1 MPYIYAKRIA
11 VDSRNKEFH
20 DLRSAKIIL
29 VKEALSLYKIGD
41 DQQQGML
48 QDYELIYKDRVAYIK
63 IPMHIRSINELKESV
78 KFRGAVA
85 EVITTILDVD
95 GDKDAFLLIL
105 ACKSTKEVEEY
116 FIENGDDDL
125 SIVNLAKAKFSEQ
138 IDRKV
143 EFWNAIENALGV
155 EKIDQSQY
163 SDLMINFDYNN
174 LNCFSNCACIIKL
187 FKKLGI
193 NVEHYNQYAF
203 EIIDLQPYYKEELRQ
218 IKQKYREKYFI
229 YLLVRSGRIKT
240 KLDFEEAKQNYDELT
255 LVATNSVDTQLEKIF
270 ENKFGVSI
278 SVLNGT
284 EGNLDELLEKLNAD
298 AQDTP
303 PTTPIPTPP
312 PTPKVEVNY
321 DEINAQIASN
331 TNAESKKVGLSAL
344 STTTSKTVGS
354 KKKCGTY
361 DSTTTKAKEENGFI
375 AESKVY
381 HTLRARIG
389 SKGSVVWVS
398 GNGYRANENNGGDDS
413 LGYDIWYSDENG
425 KKHYVEVKGSTSE
438 NVEFVLTKNELE
450 FAEQHAEEY
459 EIWYVRIVD
468 KQPTIPYELGNLLLL
483 GEEETF
489 FNNSKFAVEN
499 SEFRIRAMALE

>member
-1 MPYIYAKRIA
+1 
-11 VDSRNKEFH
+11 
-20 DLRSAKIIL
+20 
-29 VKEALSLYKIGD
+29 
-41 DQQQGML
+41 ML
-48 QDYELIYKDRVAYIK
+48 
-63 IPMHIRSINELKESV
+63 
-78 KFRGAVA
+78 
-85 EVITTILDVD
+85 T
-95 GDKDAFLLIL
+95 
-105 ACKSTKEVEEY
+105 
-116 FIENGDDDL
+116 
-125 SIVNLAKAKFSEQ
+125 
-138 IDRKV
+138 
-143 EFWNAIENALGV
+143 
-155 EKIDQSQY
+155 
-163 SDLMINFDYNN
+163 
-174 LNCFSNCACIIKL
+174 
-187 FKKLGI
+187 
-193 NVEHYNQYAF
+193 
-203 EIIDLQPYYKEELRQ
+203 
-218 IKQKYREKYFI
+218 
-229 YLLVRSGRIKT
+229 
-240 KLDFEEAKQNYDELT
+240 
-255 LVATNSVDTQLEKIF
+255 
-270 ENKFGVSI
+270 
-278 SVLNGT
+278 
-284 EGNLDELLEKLNAD
+284 D

-354 KKKCGTY
+354 KKKAGTY

>member
-1 MPYIYAKRIA
+1 
-11 VDSRNKEFH
+11 
-20 DLRSAKIIL
+20 
-29 VKEALSLYKIGD
+29 
-41 DQQQGML
+41 
-48 QDYELIYKDRVAYIK
+48 
-63 IPMHIRSINELKESV
+63 MHIRSINELKESV

-95 GDKDAFLLIL
+95 GDKDAFLIIL
-105 ACKSTKEVEEY
+105 ACKSTKEAEEY

-125 SIVNLAKAKFSEQ
+125 STVNLAKAKFSEQ
-138 IDRKV
+138 IDRKI

-155 EKIDQSQY
+155 EKIDKSQY
-163 SDLMINFDYNN
+163 TDLMIDFDYNN
-174 LNCFSNCACIIKL
+174 LNCFSNCPCIIKL

-255 LVATNSVDTQLEKIF
+255 LVATNSVDAQLEKIF
-270 ENKFGVSI
+270 ENNFGVSI
-278 SVLNGT
+278 SVLNGI
-284 EGNLDELLEKLNAD
+284 EGSLDELLKKLIDESQEAHT
-298 AQDTP
+298 ATPTVITP
-303 PTTPIPTPP
+303 PA
-312 PTPKVEVNY
+312 PKAEVHY

-354 KKKCGTY
+354 KKKGGTY

-381 HTLRARIG
+381 HTLRTRIG

-398 GNGYRANENNGGDDS
+398 GNGYRAHENQGGDDS
-413 LGYDIWYSDENG
+413 LGYDIWYSDERG

-499 SEFRIRAMALE
+499 SEFRIRSTVIEKIDYSG